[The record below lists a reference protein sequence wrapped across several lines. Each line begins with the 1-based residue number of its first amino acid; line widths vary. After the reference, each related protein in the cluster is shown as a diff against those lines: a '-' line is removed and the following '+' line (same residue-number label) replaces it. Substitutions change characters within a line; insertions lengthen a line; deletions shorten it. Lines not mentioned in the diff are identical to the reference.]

1 LELQGSQ
8 AQEYAY
14 AVLGAGRQ
22 GTAAAYDMAKF
33 GHASNVTIGD
43 IDLKQAK
50 RAASHVNRLIG
61 WKIAEGVRVD
71 VQRRAHVKRFLKGVD
86 AFLSAVPYY
95 YNLGIAKAAIL
106 ARANMCDLG
115 GHTGIV
121 RKQLL
126 LDRKAME
133 RGISIVPDCGLGPG
147 MGATLAVYCMEMLDT
162 TDDVYIWEGG
172 LPQNPHPPFNYLLTF
187 NFEGLVNEY
196 SGKAIFL
203 RDGEITEVPCI
214 EELEMIE
221 FPTLGKLEAFTT
233 SGGTS
238 TCPWTF
244 EGTLR
249 VFQNKTL
256 RYPGSYVQLKTM
268 RDLGLFDEKEIKV
281 GGLRVSPRRVLQR
294 LFEPHIKLPGEKDV
308 VALRVK
314 CVGKKSDRP
323 AEVVVELLDYYDD
336 QTQFSAMER
345 TTGWSAS
352 IVANMMAHGEIPR
365 GAKPLETAVPGHL
378 FVKELERRG
387 IGLSE
392 KASWHGS

>member
-1 LELQGSQ
+1 LDLKSSQ

-71 VQRRAHVKRFLKGVD
+71 ARRRAHAKRFLKGVD
-86 AFLSAVPYY
+86 ALLSAVPYY
-95 YNLGIAKAAIL
+95 YNLEVAKAAIA
-106 ARANMCDLG
+106 ARTNMCDLG

-121 RKQLL
+121 KKQLL
-126 LDRKAME
+126 LDRKAMDA
-133 RGISIVPDCGLGPG
+133 GISIVPDCGLGPG
-147 MGATLAVYCMEMLDT
+147 MGATLAVYGMEMLDS
-162 TDDVYIWEGG
+162 TDEVYIWEGG

-187 NFEGLVNEY
+187 NFQGLVNEY

-203 RDGEITEVPCI
+203 REGDIVEVPCI
-214 EELEMIE
+214 EELEIID

-244 EGTLR
+244 KGRLR
-249 VFQNKTL
+249 IFQNKTL

-268 RDLGLFDEKEIKV
+268 RDLGLFDEKEINV
-281 GGLRVSPRRVLQR
+281 GGFKVQTLL
-294 LFEPHIKLPGEKDV
+294 EPHIKLPAEKDV
-308 VALRVK
+308 VALRVR

-323 AEVVVELLDYYDD
+323 AEFVVELLDYYDD
-336 QTQFSAMER
+336 ETQFSAMER

-352 IVANMMAHGEIPR
+352 IVAIMMAHGETPR

-378 FVKELERRG
+378 FVRELKRRG

-392 KASWHGS
+392 KASWHES